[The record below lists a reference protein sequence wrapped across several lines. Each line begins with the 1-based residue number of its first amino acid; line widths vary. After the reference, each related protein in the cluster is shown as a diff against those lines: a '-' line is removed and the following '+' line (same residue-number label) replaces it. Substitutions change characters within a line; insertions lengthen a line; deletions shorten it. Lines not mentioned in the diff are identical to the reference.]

1 MKKSRVIVA
10 ALALFA
16 GTVLAACSE
25 DAEDFSD
32 EELRTEL
39 INVLTEDGSTDQATA
54 ECTIDYLFDNLERDD
69 INQLANAQEIDDASQ
84 EQIDTLTDGL
94 IECTLGS

>member
-1 MKKSRVIVA
+1 MKSSRTIVA
-10 ALALFA
+10 ALALLA

-25 DAEDFSD
+25 DAEDLSD

-39 INVLTEDGSTDQATA
+39 VRVLEEADTEPDVAQ
-54 ECTIDYLFDNLERDD
+54 CTVDYLFDNLERDD
-69 INQLANAQEIDDASQ
+69 INQLANADVIEDASQ
-84 EQIDTLTDGL
+84 EQVDTLTDGL